1 MLDLRG
7 CAALTTADLERMAQV
22 VPSVVR
28 DVRSP
33 PVKQVALKEWRV
45 RHTRRP
51 EWGIGTVVEEGA
63 AGLEVEFAKAGRK
76 QVRNVELLEDVNED

>member
-1 MLDLRG
+1 M
-7 CAALTTADLERMAQV
+7 
-22 VPSVVR
+22 
-28 DVRSP
+28 
-33 PVKQVALKEWRV
+33 